1 MHPQG
6 RPRRASRSETS
17 REGEEGGS
25 ADRQVDNTK
34 LGAGTNPYTFHTGPS
49 AKPLSEGSVAIQ
61 SEEVLVKGTL
71 DLIRRDH
78 THRLLVDFDD
88 HLEDPYV

>member
-1 MHPQG
+1 MQSL
-6 RPRRASRSETS
+6 RPETS

-34 LGAGTNPYTFHTGPS
+34 LGAGTNPYTFHTGPNT
-49 AKPLSEGSVAIQ
+49 KPLSEGSVTIQ
-61 SEEVLVKGTL
+61 SEKVLVKGTL